1 MAHKVHM
8 RLPKEQI
15 MNSDVE
21 FVVKRGS
28 TKLGEL
34 HISKGNVEWWPAG
47 NRRKKYRLRWTQ
59 VAALFEEEGRLVKE

>member
-8 RLPKEQI
+8 RLPKEQL

-21 FVVKRGS
+21 FVIVRGS
-28 TKLGEL
+28 AKLGEL

-47 NRRKKYRLRWTQ
+47 SRKRKYRLRWSQ
-59 VAALFEEEGRLVKE
+59 VAEIFEDERFLVKK